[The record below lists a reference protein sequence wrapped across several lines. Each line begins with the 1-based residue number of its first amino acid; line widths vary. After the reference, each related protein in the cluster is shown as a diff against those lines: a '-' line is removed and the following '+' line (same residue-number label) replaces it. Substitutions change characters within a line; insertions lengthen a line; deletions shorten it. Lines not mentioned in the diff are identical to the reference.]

1 MANCIR
7 KDYISRTLIIITEKY
22 NLNGDPKII
31 DYETFNKEIKNTI
44 SIMTGNINLKVVEE
58 IIKSLEELE
67 NQNEKEVKKP
77 DENYCDCKSDE
88 EEIEEIENEGYSK
101 IDKLSKFIDKVK
113 FIENADISFS
123 FYSDK
128 NLNNNDSENFNNDI
142 MNDSMGMDS
151 HDISNDSIGDVSND
165 TEINVINLKKIKK
178 GRGTLNVFTL
188 DNFKKKKKL
197 DNF

>member
-1 MANCIR
+1 MANRIR
-7 KDYISRTLIIITEKY
+7 KDYISRTLIIIREKY
-22 NLNGDPKII
+22 NLNGGPKII
-31 DYETFNKEIKNTI
+31 DYETFN
-44 SIMTGNINLKVVEE
+44 VEE

-101 IDKLSKFIDKVK
+101 IDKLSKFKDKVK